1 MTCDTVHTVHWAMC
15 CSGSAGM
22 RHVQN
27 TYMYSVLG
35 LPGFIDFN
43 GNGTICFLF
52 FLDKHSTK
60 CDLTFVCSYSRLA
73 GL

>member
-1 MTCDTVHTVHWAMC
+1 MC

-35 LPGFIDFN
+35 LPGFIDFD
-43 GNGTICFLF
+43 GNGTICFFF
-52 FLDKHSTK
+52 FLDSVVFNDT
-60 CDLTFVCSYSRLA
+60 TP
-73 GL
+73 